1 MLAVTLGRSNDKMS
15 LPAVQTGGV
24 LRLTPYPEGSAGS
37 DQNQTQKKGIL
48 MDCEAR
54 RLALELA
61 VKINQDKETTAE
73 SVLRDARLFEKFLND
88 EAMDIAKSS

>member
-1 MLAVTLGRSNDKMS
+1 
-15 LPAVQTGGV
+15 
-24 LRLTPYPEGSAGS
+24 
-37 DQNQTQKKGIL
+37 